1 MFKKVNLKRKGFL
14 ILALF
19 LTGFVSLY
27 AQTVI
32 MGKVIDAETGDPIPF
47 ANVVIKGTNIGTP
60 TDFDGFFRI
69 EGEGESD
76 TLLVSYIGY
85 AQKKKVYEKGISQ
98 TINFQLEP
106 ESTTL
111 NEVVVYARK
120 QENPAFAIMR
130 SVINNKPNND
140 KRRIAGYEYESYNKI
155 EIDLD
160 NISDK
165 LKQKKYMQK
174 ISAVLDSIE
183 VIAGEDGKPILP
195 LFISESLSK
204 FYYRDNPR
212 LTKELIE
219 KTNLIGIGLEDGSL
233 ISQIIGSSF
242 QQYNFYQNRMNIVEK
257 NFASP
262 IADGWRL
269 MYDYELEDSVYIGN
283 DFTYLIDFKP
293 KNDQALAF
301 KGKMWI
307 TKADFAIKQID
318 ASVQPS
324 ANLNFVE
331 KIKLQQ
337 ELERMETGGWLPKKT
352 RILIDVA
359 EITNQSAGFLAKFYT
374 SNKNLKVTEP
384 RETAF
389 FQRAIELAED
399 SRNTD
404 EEFWNENRHEKLN
417 PSELNVISMIDTLRN
432 IPFVKTW
439 AEVFKTFVRG
449 YVEVGQLDLGPWP
462 VLVGANNVEGL
473 RLRLGGRTNEYFSEK
488 WQLNGYGAYGFD
500 DERFKYGLGV
510 KYIVDRKKWTTLN
523 MSYRNDLDQFGLQP
537 DASVNIDEG
546 TAFFALT
553 QLGNLIRPFRYERIQ
568 FDAFRQFSRAFS
580 ANIQLRR
587 QAYNPEF
594 SFRYRSNFGNVDSP
608 LASAFTT
615 SEVTLQ
621 LKYGRDEAF
630 IIADNNRVSLGSLRW
645 PIFVLTIS
653 RGFKDLV
660 GGDFDYTKMN
670 FGFRQEVKMG
680 LWGMT
685 SYQINMGHV
694 FNAVPFTLLTSHIG
708 NEQFVYTNI
717 AFNTMDF
724 FEFVSE
730 THASVKFEHFF
741 DGFILNKVPLLRK
754 LKWRMVG
761 TGNLLFGGV
770 SKNTL
775 NDQTL
780 IDENGNTLP
789 GFNVLDPGRPFAE
802 VGIGIENIFKL
813 FRIDYVK
820 RLTYLDKDGV
830 RKSDIKFSFNL
841 SL

>member
-1 MFKKVNLKRKGFL
+1 MKRKSYL
-14 ILALF
+14 SLVLF
-19 LTGFVSLY
+19 FTGLVSMY
-27 AQTVI
+27 AQTVLL
-32 MGKVIDAETGDPIPF
+32 GKVTDAETGDPIPF
-47 ANVVIKGTNIGTP
+47 ANVVIKGTNLGNP

-69 EGEGESD
+69 EAEGVSD
-76 TLLVSYIGY
+76 TLVVSYIGY
-85 AQKKKVYEKGISQ
+85 APREKVYVKGITQ

-111 NEVVVYARK
+111 NEVFVYARK
-120 QENPAFAIMR
+120 QENPAFDIMR
-130 SVINNKPNND
+130 AVMENKPKND
-140 KRRIAGYEYESYNKI
+140 KRRASAYEYDSYNKI

-165 LKQKKYMQK
+165 LKEKKYMQK
-174 ISAVLDSIE
+174 ISAVLDSID

-219 KTNLIGIGLEDGSL
+219 NTKLTGVGLEDGSL

-242 QQYNFYQNRMNIVEK
+242 QQYNFYQNQMNIVEK

-269 MYDYELEDSVYIGN
+269 LYDYTLEDSVYIE
-283 DFTYLIDFKP
+283 DELTYLIDFKP

-301 KGKMWI
+301 AGKMWI
-307 TKADFAIKQID
+307 TKEDYAIKQID
-318 ASVQPS
+318 ASVLPT

-337 ELERMETGGWLPKKT
+337 ELQRMETGTWLPVKT

-359 EITNQSAGFLAKFYT
+359 EITNRSAGFLAKFYT
-374 SNKNLKVTEP
+374 SNENLQVTEP
-384 RETAF
+384 RDTEF

-399 SRNTD
+399 ARNNNED
-404 EEFWNENRHEKLN
+404 FWNANRHEKLS

-439 AEVFKTFVRG
+439 SEILKTFARG

-462 VLVGANNVEGL
+462 VLVGANNIEGL
-473 RLRLGGRTNEYFSEK
+473 RIRLGGRTNEYFSTK
-488 WQLNGYGAYGFD
+488 WQLNGYGAYGFE
-500 DERFKYGLGV
+500 DEKFKYGFGV
-510 KYIVDRKKWTTLN
+510 KHIVDRKKWTTLN
-523 MSYRNDLDQFGLQP
+523 LSYRNDLDQFGLQP
-537 DASVNIDEG
+537 DASVNLDEG

-553 QLGNLIRPFRYERIQ
+553 QLGNLIRPFRYERFQ

-580 ANIQLRR
+580 ANLQLRR
-587 QAYNPEF
+587 QDYHPEF
-594 SFRYRSNFGNVDSP
+594 PFRYRSNFGEIDSP
-608 LASAFTT
+608 LASDFTS

-645 PIFVLTIS
+645 PIFVLSITQ
-653 RGFKDLV
+653 GFKDLV
-660 GGDFDYTKMN
+660 GGDFNYTKMN

-680 LWGMT
+680 LWGMS
-685 SYQINMGHV
+685 SYQVNMGHV
-694 FNAVPFTLLTSHIG
+694 FNPVPFTLLTSHIG

-730 THASVKFEHFF
+730 THASLKYEHFF
-741 DGFILNKVPLLRK
+741 DGFILNKIPLIRK
-754 LKWRMVG
+754 LKWRLVA
-761 TGNLLFGGV
+761 TGNVLFGGV
-770 SKNTL
+770 SQATL
-775 NDQTL
+775 NQQTL
-780 IDENGNTLP
+780 IDENGNDLP
-789 GFNVLDPGRPFAE
+789 GFNVLEPGRPFAE
-802 VGIGIENIFKL
+802 VGIGIENIFRL
-813 FRIDYVK
+813 FRIDYVR
-820 RLTYLDKDGV
+820 RLTYLDRDGV
-830 RKSDIKFSFNL
+830 RNSDIKVSFNL

>member
-1 MFKKVNLKRKGFL
+1 MIKKVNLKLKYCFISL
-14 ILALF
+14 LLF
-19 LTGFVSLY
+19 VGYCSVN
-27 AQTVI
+27 AQTI
-32 MGKVIDAETGDPIPF
+32 ITGKVTDAENGDPIPF
-47 ANVVIKGTNIGTP
+47 ANVVIKGTTIGTP

-85 AQKKKVYEKGISQ
+85 KSKSKIYVKGITQ
-98 TINFQLEP
+98 TLNFQLLP
-106 ESTTL
+106 ESTQL
-111 NEVVVYARK
+111 GDVVVYAKK

-130 SVINNKPNND
+130 QVMDNKPKND
-140 KRRIAGYEYESYNKI
+140 KRRIAAYEYESYNKI

-165 LKQKKYMQK
+165 MKQKKYMQK

-195 LFISESLSK
+195 LFISESMSK

-212 LTKELIE
+212 LTKEYIE
-219 KTNLIGIGLEDGSL
+219 KTKLTGVGLEDGSL

-242 QQYNFYQNRMNIVEK
+242 QQYNFYENRMNIVEK

-269 MYDYELEDSVYIGN
+269 LYDYELVDSVYIN
-283 DFTYLIDFKP
+283 DEFTYLINFKP

-301 KGKMWI
+301 AGKMWI
-307 TKADFAIKQID
+307 ATSDYGVKQID
-318 ASVQPS
+318 ATVQPS

-337 ELERMETGGWLPKKT
+337 ELERMPTGAWLPKKT
-352 RILIDVA
+352 RVLIDVA
-359 EITNQSAGFLAKFYT
+359 EITNKSAGFLAKFYT
-374 SNKNLKVTEP
+374 SNQNLKVTEP
-384 RETAF
+384 RDTRF

-399 SRNTD
+399 ARVTD
-404 EEFWNENRHEKLN
+404 EGFWNENRHEKLT
-417 PSELNVISMIDTLRN
+417 PAELNVISMIDTLKN

-439 AEVFKTFVRG
+439 SEIFKTFARG

-462 VLVGANNVEGL
+462 VLFGANDVEGF
-473 RLRLGGRTNEYFSEK
+473 RIRLGGRTNEYFSRK
-488 WQLNGYGAYGFD
+488 WQLNGYGAYGFGD
-500 DERFKYGLGV
+500 QRFKYGLGT

-523 MSYRNDLDQFGLQP
+523 LSYRNDVDQFGLQP

-553 QLGNLIRPFRYERIQ
+553 QLGNLIRPFRYERFQ
-568 FDAFRQFSRAFS
+568 FDAFRQFSRSFS
-580 ANIQLRR
+580 ASIQLRR
-587 QAYNPEF
+587 QDYNPEF
-594 SFRYRSNFGNVDSP
+594 PFRYRTNFGEIDSP
-608 LASAFTT
+608 LASNFTT

-621 LKYGRDEAF
+621 LKYGRDEAY
-630 IIADNNRVSLGSLRW
+630 IIADNNRISLGSARW
-645 PIFVLTIS
+645 PIFLMTIT
-653 RGFKDLV
+653 RGLKDV
-660 GGDFDYTKMN
+660 AGGDFDYTKVN
-670 FGFRQEVKMG
+670 FGFNQNVKLG
-680 LWGMT
+680 FWGT
-685 SYQINMGHV
+685 SFYQVNMGHV
-694 FNAVPFTLLTSHIG
+694 FNSVPFTLLTPHIG

-730 THASVKFEHFF
+730 THASLKFEHFF
-741 DGFILNKVPLLRK
+741 DGFVLNKIPLMRK
-754 LKWRMVG
+754 LKWRLVG

-770 SKNTL
+770 SQNTL

-780 IDENGNTLP
+780 FDENGNALP
-789 GFNVLDPGRPFAE
+789 GFNVLEPGKPFAE

-820 RLTYLDKDGV
+820 RLTYLDRDGV
-830 RKSDIKFSFNL
+830 RESDIKFSFNL